1 MLRFILLSI
10 LITFIARAFWRVID
24 GVIEGMR
31 GGTAPGRSAVDAR
44 AGGGASGR
52 APAAKASVA
61 MERDPVCGTFV
72 VPERAIAL
80 ADASGTHYFCS
91 PACRDAYQPK
101 QGSRL
106 RPGVMRDRTA

>member
-31 GGTAPGRSAVDAR
+31 GGSAVDAR
-44 AGGGASGR
+44 AGGSASGR

-106 RPGVMRDRTA
+106 RPDVMRDRTA